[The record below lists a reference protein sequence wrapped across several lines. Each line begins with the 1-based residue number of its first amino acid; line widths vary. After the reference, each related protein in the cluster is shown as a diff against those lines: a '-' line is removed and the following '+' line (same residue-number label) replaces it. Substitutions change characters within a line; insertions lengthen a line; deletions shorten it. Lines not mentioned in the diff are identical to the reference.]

1 MLTIVALQVVGIL
14 LVLGIG
20 YWMDGK
26 RPTKLEEGTKLGNL
40 EIFDLVECRASN
52 PRLAKSV
59 LENRNLIYCRD
70 F

>member
-40 EIFDLVECRASN
+40 EIFD
-52 PRLAKSV
+52 
-59 LENRNLIYCRD
+59 
-70 F
+70 